1 MYLDCLP
8 WTTKTLSVLVVQGKH
23 SSNERLP
30 WSNNKNV
37 HEWDREEILFVE
49 WETKNGKLCSFFHV
63 GYAVHGVQRW
73 EYLNFDWENYIFVVL
88 SITSG
93 GHEAG
98 LFYAYCG
105 LFLTGFDLRCNL
117 CSTDDLALL
126 KPFKALNKDFS
137 FSVFLQ

>member
-1 MYLDCLP
+1 MFF
-8 WTTKTLSVLVVQGKH
+8 LSQ
-23 SSNERLP
+23 R
-30 WSNNKNV
+30 
-37 HEWDREEILFVE
+37 
-49 WETKNGKLCSFFHV
+49 

-93 GHEAG
+93 SQEAG

-105 LFLTGFDLRCNL
+105 LFLTGFDLRCSL
-117 CSTDDLALL
+117 YSTDDLALL

-137 FSVFLQ
+137 FSVFLQSTWIWIATFM